1 MRILTTAY
9 RQNTLNTG
17 EHNAMEMNI
26 EFTCR
31 PAEVAQVQALYGQE
45 VTLLPGRV
53 GVFDRN
59 PLIAAGARKR
69 PKELDCK
76 VIYNAPYTIL
86 YMNGEKYI
94 SKAHNEEFDEEK
106 GLLMCLAKAN
116 GITHLQLKR
125 MIKNAK
131 RQGIKK

>member
-31 PAEVAQVQALYGQE
+31 PAEVAQVQALHGQE
-45 VTLLPGRV
+45 VSIVP
-53 GVFDRN
+53 
-59 PLIAAGARKR
+59 KR
-69 PKELDCK
+69 EGERHMFYRAEPK
-76 VIYNAPYTIL
+76 VIFNPPATIL
-86 YMNGEKYI
+86 YIDGRKYV

-131 RQGIKK
+131 RQGIKNE